1 MYLCE
6 KCHEPMI
13 RVEDMSSPLIADFT
27 EVCHKC
33 KTQLH
38 IINNYGYDWSLKVI
52 DEDYDEEYSNQGITN

>member
-1 MYLCE
+1 
-6 KCHEPMI
+6 MI